1 METKMNK
8 SDDRKI
14 GNANF
19 SRLLIAGMILVLA
32 LGVMFT
38 GKVYAQNTTVD
49 LQLRTFSVSDASP
62 DQGQSITYTIT
73 IKAGT
78 QPVSNVVVDGLLL
91 QGVTITSTT
100 VPIGSYNATTGVW
113 NVGTLNSTANY
124 TLTIVAT
131 VNSGTAA
138 RTFSN
143 TATVWSS
150 TNTDPDPLPGDQQ
163 KTVTVIVNGADLQ
176 VTKTV
181 NNATPKVGENVV
193 FTVVVRNNGPQA
205 TAFSLTDLLPAGLTY
220 VSHTVPNGTYT
231 PGTGIWSYT
240 NNLNSAATVTMTIT
254 AKVNTGTIGTT
265 IINTAS
271 ITSATLPDSITGN
284 NTSSASVK
292 IDSTDLALS
301 KSVNVTAVNEGDPVV
316 FTLTVTN
323 NGPDAGSAIVI
334 SDPVPA
340 GVTFVS
346 ATPSQGSYVSTTG
359 VWTVGSLAN
368 GASATLTMNV
378 TVNTGTAGRTITNT
392 GSVISADQ
400 DDPNAAN
407 NSASASFQVHGADLG
422 VTKSV
427 DVPNPVTG
435 QGVVFTIIVTNY
447 GPDPATNVRLLDDLN
462 FRLRYTSA
470 TATQGSY
477 NSLDDRWTVGSLA
490 VGASATLTIRANVI
504 EGATI
509 PNTAIVAHS
518 DQPDSN
524 VENNQATVTLAGSA
538 IFHAGSCVVDMG
550 IPTTNAGLKPYGL
563 IFDLVKNYQVPV
575 YWSINPD
582 KVKDGID
589 FSVNGVDYRGG
600 PFIIPAEYVSI
611 AQPAI
616 TLWRSRGAVINC
628 DQPEFTAPIYDYITS
643 FPNSVLDEDNG
654 SIAAAA
660 FFTPAQVPT
669 TAYKIGGPEDLVDCD
684 DVYIMPHADP
694 HLWPIT
700 TKAIF
705 QNFIMKGGA
714 LYAACHAVS
723 SLESPLYGQTPLL
736 SDPGLLDWNNHDDAS
751 GLVPYLYDADSATHP
766 IMQYIG
772 HVEGALDDGSE
783 QIYMPVLNGAWRP
796 TTTVA
801 VWDPNQADV
810 LAGDSPGKAALVA
823 YGRAYGDPDYG
834 MILYQASHSFS
845 NGTVAEDTAAAR
857 TIGNLLLMVG
867 IEERPQ
873 IVATIPDYVEAGLT
887 ESMSASITGGTPP
900 YTYTW
905 SSTCG
910 GTFSNPNAAS
920 TSFTAPIV
928 TSRTSCVIR
937 LVVQDQC
944 NRVNFAGKSITIN
957 GATGLEIDKSVSP
970 EKVAEG
976 DLVTYSIVPSYNGS
990 LGLTNAAVTDVVPD
1004 YLTFVSANAGGV
1016 HNPGTNTIT
1025 WDLGSNTPGV
1035 VGTVTGNPVGA
1046 GTETIYPSQDT
1057 WIDQRNPNN
1066 NYGTTATLVTTN
1078 KSGELSYPL
1087 LQFPLTLVPSGAAIN
1102 SASLNLYLS
1111 AAQTNNTS
1119 TVYRMLTPWVG
1130 TAATWGDSDG
1140 TGTGDWQT
1148 AGSFGTSDYVGTTD
1162 YGTIINTPTGWKS
1175 TDVTSLVNGWIN
1187 SGWTNNGVV
1196 LIAGGTSDK
1205 DASFYSRENTG
1216 DVLDPYL
1223 YVEWSRPARTG
1234 SLVAIRPDTF
1244 VVVGTKQI
1252 IVEMK
1257 VTTSYNTEDVTIT
1270 PPAALTVSGGVTAT
1284 LVSGPEPATAKTP
1297 DGGGSVDFA
1306 YVYEITA
1313 GTTPQNVTFSG
1324 IPTSTTA
1331 GVTFATGTSK
1341 SVIVSPVLQFQAR
1354 VESPLAPNTSTINN
1368 TATICDALVFQA
1380 PNCKE
1385 DSALIMTFPVGGTIG
1400 DRIWLDEDGD
1410 GLQDAGESGIANV
1423 QVIATWYGPD
1433 GLPGGGDDKV
1443 FSTWTDTSGNY
1454 IFNDLPAGNYRVAV
1468 NNATLADGLEANPTF
1483 DFDGTG
1489 TAGTAAV
1496 TLTPGQSFT
1505 SADFG
1510 YNWSSVSDVM
1520 NNTGFGALG
1529 DKIWVDANGDGVQD
1543 LGEPGLAG
1551 VTVTLYRDDNGDGI
1565 FDSPY
1570 ATTTTGPDGT
1580 YIFDNL
1586 PAGAYEVA
1594 VTPPTGYSPTYDP
1607 DGILDNRTT
1616 QPVIVSPGDVYVN
1629 ADFGYQADPGMTAS
1643 IGDSIWQ
1650 DSNGNGVLDP
1660 GELGIPGV
1668 TVSLIQD
1675 TNGNGVWDP
1684 GEPIIAATVSDAT
1697 GSYTFDGLPVGG
1709 DYLVWVSDTANVL
1722 AGLEGTYDGD
1732 GTATPNISAVSDL
1745 PVTGSHDQ
1753 NFGYASPSQVD
1764 YNGVIG
1770 SSVWYDADGD
1780 GMQDPGEGIPGVVM
1794 DLTWYGPDG
1803 MPGGGDDIVYTTTT
1817 DANGNYS
1824 FSDLPAGNYKVA
1836 IDPSNYNPGMPLEG
1850 LTISSDPDGMMD
1862 GSSTVTLPTNGS
1874 VDLEQNF
1881 GLTGPDPLVNSVI
1894 STIFQD
1900 LNGDGVQ
1907 GPGESGIPGVVV
1919 ELTWYGPDGVP
1930 GGGDDVIYTTVTD
1943 ANGNYSFDNLPDG
1956 YFEITTDL
1964 PSNTGPGGVLEGLTP
1979 TDPGA
1984 NASHLLSL
1992 DPEGSFATPAVEGT
2006 TSVGYRPG
2014 NGAGDEG
2021 LIASTVWY
2029 DADGNGMQDAG
2040 EVGIPG
2046 VLVTLTNGT
2055 TTWTTYTDAN
2065 GNYVFADLPAGTFTV
2080 TVAASNFTAS
2090 GLLYGLTNTYDATA
2104 PYNSTSTVTLATNT
2118 SVDVNQDF
2126 GYYSP
2131 TVDPLPNSASSVVFN
2146 DADGDGMQD
2155 PGELGIP
2162 GVVVQLNWYGPD
2174 GMPGGDD
2181 DVIYTTVTDADGNY
2195 TFDNLPDGY
2204 FGITTDLLVNTDAGG
2219 PLEGL
2224 FPTDM
2229 GNDGSSTFSLD
2240 PTHASSTGV
2249 ADNDQAFGYS
2259 PSEPQ
2264 TNIGVIGD
2272 TIYLDRDGDGMADTG
2287 EGLEGVRVDLYAAD
2301 GVTLLATRYTDAN
2314 GNYSFGGLAE
2324 GTYYVKI
2331 VTTSLPGGGTGLT
2344 NSMDPDGGTANMSML
2359 SITSTNP
2366 TRLDQD
2372 FGYTATTPNT
2382 IQGTLWNDLDGD
2394 GTLETVDIGR
2404 FAGVTVVLYDQYGN
2418 VVATTVTDA
2427 NGYYSFT
2434 GIPNGSYSVKV
2445 TDTTDVINGDWTSVI
2460 GPNSMPNPAPVTVS
2474 GGQTAQAD
2482 FGYFEPSSQL
2492 GNFVWNDLDMDG
2504 IQDAGEPGM
2513 AGIEVKLTITYPNG
2527 TSITVVTETDT
2538 NGYYS
2543 FNNLLLDENFTG
2555 TSASEPIFSIT
2566 LTPPLGYLPTESNM
2580 GTDPALD
2587 SNEQGVP
2594 IQVLRGS
2601 INDTV
2606 DFGLS
2611 LIQPSVAIT
2620 PNPLQVEATP
2630 GSTVSFVQLWENTG
2644 THPDVLDITVYDIPL
2659 NFGVT
2664 VYRDGST
2671 SAPALG
2677 AYTTPLACPSATC
2690 LLVATETGGDRSI
2703 LDNHDT
2709 INPANDTKGD
2719 NIPDTGNLNQN
2730 VKVNVILSVTVPMGT
2745 MPGDYVLVERASSY
2759 NDWKTFHPALVYN
2772 DDQVAHD
2779 EASKVIRVPGV
2790 TIGDRLWVDE
2800 NSNGQ
2805 QDLHEPGIANVQV
2818 VATWYGPDGV
2828 AGGGDDI
2835 VFTTLTDANGEYI
2848 FTMLPGGNYNIA
2860 VNTATLAVGLE
2871 ANPTFDYDGIASANS
2886 TELTLVAGTES
2897 YAADFGYNWSSTND
2911 VLNNSGPGAIGDKL
2925 WVDTDGDGIQDPSE
2939 IGMSGV
2945 TVTLYSDPDGN
2956 GVYDTVVATVVTAA
2970 DGSYIFDDVPAGGYV
2985 IGVTVL
2991 AGYTTTGDPD
3001 TTMDGKT
3008 SLPLI
3013 LAPGDVYLGADFGFM
3028 PTAGS
3033 TIGDQIYLDV
3043 NGDGTFDLGEPG
3055 IAGVTVSLLDA
3066 NGNVVAT
3073 TTTDANGNYV
3083 FTGVPAGTYT
3093 VWVNDTMNVLG
3104 NSVLTGDPD
3113 GTKDEKNTIT
3123 VDGTSPY
3130 MSSDFGYAP
3139 AVQTPLTGMIGQSIF
3154 LDADGDG
3161 MPGPNEGLEGVTV
3174 KLYDSTGTILLATA
3188 VTDEN
3193 GHYNFGGLDP
3203 NGTYQ
3208 VQVDTTTL
3216 PAGVANTYDPDG
3228 TKDAMTTVALS
3239 LADPFDMEAN
3249 FGFVPTTPNSI
3260 SGTLWL
3266 DSNMDGVM
3274 DMAEMARFA
3283 GVTVSLY
3290 DAYGNVVATT
3300 VTDANGHYNFSGLP
3314 AGTYTVDVTDTNN
3327 LISDTMRLSMGL
3339 TDPKSVSVSN
3349 GSAGTAD
3356 FGYYDPRA
3364 SVGNLVFND
3373 YNKNGIQDGN
3383 ENGIVGMP
3391 VSLVVTYS
3399 DGTISTIT
3407 VLTDESGHYCFDYL
3421 LIDEQFVGNAPTYKL
3436 RLAIPA
3442 GWLPSPADAGSDD
3455 AMDSDGVINGSYV
3468 EVVLGS
3474 APNAA
3479 LLFGQYIET
3488 YDFGFNASP
3497 TAIGSHVEFSEVT
3510 PNSNAMHVVWITDD
3524 ETDISPADSFLLYR
3538 ALGDEDNWTQVD
3550 TQIAKWSGSPLG
3562 DTYEYWDLDY
3572 IPGME
3577 YTYKLE
3583 VALIVEGTQQNQE
3596 ILSEAI
3602 LALHWSFLPSMVK

>member
-8 SDDRKI
+8 SEDRKI
-14 GNANF
+14 GIANF
-19 SRLLIAGMILVLA
+19 SRLLIAAMILVLA

-49 LQLRTFSVSDASP
+49 LQLGTFSVSDASP
-62 DQGQSITYTIT
+62 DQGQSITYTVT

-113 NVGTLNSTANY
+113 NVGTLNTTTNQ
-124 TLTIVAT
+124 TMTIVAT

-138 RTFSN
+138 RTYVN
-143 TATVWSS
+143 TATVWSP
-150 TNTDPDPLPGDQQ
+150 TNNDPDPLPGDQQ
-163 KTVTVIVNGADLQ
+163 RTVTVIVNGADLQ

-181 NNATPKVGENVV
+181 NNPTPKMGENVV
-193 FTVVVRNNGPQA
+193 FTVAVRNNGPLS
-205 TAFSLTDLLPAGLTY
+205 TTFSLTDLLPAGLTY
-220 VSHTVPNGTYT
+220 VSHTQTAGTYT
-231 PGTGIWSYT
+231 PGNGVWSYT
-240 NNLNSAATVTMTIT
+240 NNLNAAATATLTIT
-254 AKVNTGTIGTT
+254 ASVNTGTIGT
-265 IINTAS
+265 IITNTAS
-271 ITSATLPDSITGN
+271 ITAALRPDSITAN
-284 NTSSASVK
+284 NTSSALVT
-292 IDSTDLALS
+292 IESTDLALS
-301 KSVNVTAVNEGDPVV
+301 KSVNKLTADEFEAVA

-323 NGPDAGSAIVI
+323 NGPDAGSSIVI
-334 SDPVPA
+334 SDPIPL
-340 GVTFVS
+340 GVTFAS
-346 ATPSQGSYVSTTG
+346 ATPSQGSYVSATG

-643 FPNSVLDEDNG
+643 FPNSVLDEDKG

-937 LVVQDQC
+937 LVGQDQC

-1205 DASFYSRENTG
+1205 DSSFYSRENTG

-1223 YVEWSRPARTG
+1223 YVDWSLPAKTG
-1234 SLVAIRPDTF
+1234 SQVDIRPQSF
-1244 VVVGTKQI
+1244 VIMGSGLEV
-1252 IVEMK
+1252 VEMK
-1257 VTTSYNTEDVTIT
+1257 VTTSYNTTDVEVT
-1270 PPAALTVSGGVTAT
+1270 PPAALTVNGAVSAV
-1284 LVSGPEPATAKTP
+1284 LVSGPEPASAVIP
-1297 DGGGSVDFA
+1297 IGGGSVTFK
-1306 YVYEITA
+1306 YTYMITA
-1313 GTTPQNVTFSG
+1313 GTIPQSITFSG
-1324 IPTSTTA
+1324 VPTSTTA
-1331 GVTFATGTSK
+1331 GATFATGTSK
-1341 SVIVSPVLQFQAR
+1341 AIIVSPVLQFQAR
-1354 VESPLAPNTSTINN
+1354 VASPLDPNVSLISN
-1368 TATICDALVFQA
+1368 TAVICDTLVFAA
-1380 PNCKE
+1380 PNCKQ
-1385 DSALIMTFPVGGTIG
+1385 DSADIMPFTVGGSIG
-1400 DRIWLDEDGD
+1400 DRIWLDENGD

-1423 QVIATWYGPD
+1423 QVIATWYGLD
-1433 GLPGGGDDKV
+1433 GLPGGGDDVVYK
-1443 FSTWTDTSGNY
+1443 TWTDTNGNY
-1454 IFNDLPAGNYRVAV
+1454 IFNNLPAGEYSIAV
-1468 NNATLADGLEANPTF
+1468 NNATLADGLEANPTY
-1483 DFDGTG
+1483 DYDGIG
-1489 TAGTAAV
+1489 TAGSTAV
-1496 TLTPGQSFT
+1496 TLLPGEQFAE
-1505 SADFG
+1505 ADFG
-1510 YNWSSVSDVM
+1510 YNWSPSSDVLG
-1520 NNTGFGALG
+1520 NTGLGALG
-1529 DKIWVDANGDGVQD
+1529 DRIWADADGDGVQD
-1543 LGEPGLAG
+1543 PGEPGMAG
-1551 VTVTLYRDDNGDGI
+1551 VTVNLYQDLNGDGV
-1565 FDSPY
+1565 FDVLY
-1570 ATTTTGPDGT
+1570 ASTTTGLDGT
-1580 YIFDNL
+1580 YIFDGL
-1586 PAGAYEVA
+1586 PAGAYVVE
-1594 VTPPTGYSPTYDP
+1594 VTPPTGYTPISDP
-1607 DGILDNRTT
+1607 DGLPDNKTT
-1616 QPVIVSPGDVYVN
+1616 FPVILSPGDVFVN
-1629 ADFGYQADPGMTAS
+1629 ADFGYLPDLGMTAS

-1650 DSNGNGVLDP
+1650 DIDGDGMQDL
-1660 GELGIPGV
+1660 GELGIAGV

-1675 TNGNGVWDP
+1675 TNGNGIWDP
-1684 GEPIIAATVSDAT
+1684 GEPIIAATVSDAD
-1697 GSYTFDGLPVGG
+1697 GSYSFDGLPVGG
-1709 DYLVWVSDTANVL
+1709 DYLVWVNDTANIL
-1722 AGLEGTYDGD
+1722 GALEPTYDAD

-1745 PVTGSHDQ
+1745 PVGGDFDQ
-1753 NFGYASPSQVD
+1753 NFGYASPSLVD

-1780 GMQDPGEGIPGVVM
+1780 GMNDPGEGIPSVLIS
-1794 DLTWYGPDG
+1794 LTWYGPDG
-1803 MPGGGDDIVYTTTT
+1803 LPGGGDDIVYTTTT
-1817 DANGNYS
+1817 DAYGNYS
-1824 FSDLPAGNYKVA
+1824 FGDLPAGNYEVA
-1836 IDPSNYNPGMPLEG
+1836 IDPSNYDLGMPLDG
-1850 LTISSDPDGMMD
+1850 LTVSSDPDGMLD
-1862 GSSTVTLPTNGS
+1862 GTSTVTLPTNES
-1874 VDLEQNF
+1874 VNLDQNF
-1881 GLTGPDPLVNSVI
+1881 GLTGPDPLVNSV
-1894 STIFQD
+1894 SATIFQD

-1907 GPGESGIPGVVV
+1907 SPEEIGLAGVVV
-1919 ELTWYGPDGVP
+1919 QLTWYGPDGLP

-1943 ANGNYSFDNLPDG
+1943 EYGNYSFDNLPDG

-1984 NASHLLSL
+1984 NATHIFSL
-1992 DPEGSFATPAVEGT
+1992 DPEGSFATPAIEGT
-2006 TSVGYRPG
+2006 TSIGYQPSDG
-2014 NGAGDEG
+2014 IGDESV
-2021 LIASTVWY
+2021 ITSTVWY
-2029 DADGNGMQDAG
+2029 DADGDGMQDMD
-2040 EVGIPG
+2040 ETGIPG
-2046 VLVTLTNGT
+2046 VLVTLTDGT
-2055 TTWTTYTDAN
+2055 NTWSTYTDTS
-2065 GNYVFADLPAGTFTV
+2065 GNYVFADLPAGTYTV
-2080 TVAASNFTAS
+2080 TVDSSNFTID
-2090 GLLYGLTNTYDATA
+2090 GPLYGLTNTYDATG
-2104 PYNSTSTVTLATNT
+2104 PYDSTSTVTLADNMT
-2118 SVDVNQDF
+2118 VDINQDF
-2126 GYYSP
+2126 GY
-2131 TVDPLPNSASSVVFN
+2131 TGTDPLPNSASSVVFN

-2162 GVVVQLNWYGPD
+2162 GVVVQLTWYGPD
-2174 GMPGGDD
+2174 GMPGGGD

-2204 FGITTDLLVNTDAGG
+2204 FGITTDLLVNTEPGG

-2224 FPTDM
+2224 YPTDM

-2240 PTHASSTGV
+2240 PTHSSSTGV

-2259 PSEPQ
+2259 PSEPL
-2264 TNIGVIGD
+2264 TNVGLIGD
-2272 TIYLDRDGDGMADTG
+2272 TIYLDRDGDGMFDAG
-2287 EGLEGVRVDLYAAD
+2287 EGLEGVRVDLYASD

-2314 GNYSFGGLAE
+2314 GQYSFGGLPE
-2324 GTYYVKI
+2324 GDYYVK
-2331 VTTSLPGGGTGLT
+2331 VDPSTLPGGGTGLT
-2344 NSMDPDGGTANMSML
+2344 NSDDPDGGGDNMSML
-2359 SITSTNP
+2359 TITTENP
-2366 TRLDQD
+2366 VVLDQD

-2382 IQGTLWNDLDGD
+2382 IEGTLWDDINGD
-2394 GTLETVDIGR
+2394 GVFDAEEMGR
-2404 FAGVTVVLYDQYGN
+2404 YAGVTVALFDENGN
-2418 VVATTVTDA
+2418 IIATTMTDS
-2427 NGYYSFT
+2427 NGDYSFT
-2434 GIPNGSYSVKV
+2434 GLPDGTYTIDV
-2445 TDTTDVINGDWTSVI
+2445 TDYNNVLNGYWHSD
-2460 GPNSMPNPAPVTVS
+2460 GPNNGADNNSQDDPYTISVLNGT
-2474 GGQTAQAD
+2474 TNTTAD
-2482 FGYFEPSSQL
+2482 FGYYRDPAAL
-2492 GNFVWNDLDMDG
+2492 GDRVWRDIDADG
-2504 IQDAGEPGM
+2504 IQDAGETGI
-2513 AGIEVKLTITYPNG
+2513 AGVTVTLTITYPNNV
-2527 TSITVVTETDT
+2527 TTTVTTVTNSD
-2538 NGYYS
+2538 GYYS
-2543 FNNLLLDENFTG
+2543 FENLLLDENYDGVGPAT
-2555 TSASEPIFSIT
+2555 AEPTYTIT
-2566 LTPPLGYLPTESNM
+2566 VTPPTQY
-2580 GTDPALD
+2580 
-2587 SNEQGVP
+2587 
-2594 IQVLRGS
+2594 
-2601 INDTV
+2601 
-2606 DFGLS
+2606 
-2611 LIQPSVAIT
+2611 
-2620 PNPLQVEATP
+2620 PNASPE
-2630 GSTVSFVQLWENTG
+2630 GE
-2644 THPDVLDITVYDIPL
+2644 
-2659 NFGVT
+2659 
-2664 VYRDGST
+2664 
-2671 SAPALG
+2671 
-2677 AYTTPLACPSATC
+2677 
-2690 LLVATETGGDRSI
+2690 GGDRTVDSGLASDEI
-2703 LDNHDT
+2703 VQA
-2709 INPANDTKGD
+2709 IKG
-2719 NIPDTGNLNQN
+2719 
-2730 VKVNVILSVTVPMGT
+2730 
-2745 MPGDYVLVERASSY
+2745 AS
-2759 NDWKTFHPALVYN
+2759 
-2772 DDQVAHD
+2772 
-2779 EASKVIRVPGV
+2779 
-2790 TIGDRLWVDE
+2790 
-2800 NSNGQ
+2800 
-2805 QDLHEPGIANVQV
+2805 
-2818 VATWYGPDGV
+2818 
-2828 AGGGDDI
+2828 
-2835 VFTTLTDANGEYI
+2835 
-2848 FTMLPGGNYNIA
+2848 
-2860 VNTATLAVGLE
+2860 
-2871 ANPTFDYDGIASANS
+2871 
-2886 TELTLVAGTES
+2886 
-2897 YAADFGYNWSSTND
+2897 
-2911 VLNNSGPGAIGDKL
+2911 NNS
-2925 WVDTDGDGIQDPSE
+2925 
-2939 IGMSGV
+2939 
-2945 TVTLYSDPDGN
+2945 
-2956 GVYDTVVATVVTAA
+2956 
-2970 DGSYIFDDVPAGGYV
+2970 
-2985 IGVTVL
+2985 
-2991 AGYTTTGDPD
+2991 
-3001 TTMDGKT
+3001 
-3008 SLPLI
+3008 
-3013 LAPGDVYLGADFGFM
+3013 
-3028 PTAGS
+3028 
-3033 TIGDQIYLDV
+3033 
-3043 NGDGTFDLGEPG
+3043 
-3055 IAGVTVSLLDA
+3055 
-3066 NGNVVAT
+3066 
-3073 TTTDANGNYV
+3073 
-3083 FTGVPAGTYT
+3083 
-3093 VWVNDTMNVLG
+3093 
-3104 NSVLTGDPD
+3104 
-3113 GTKDEKNTIT
+3113 
-3123 VDGTSPY
+3123 
-3130 MSSDFGYAP
+3130 
-3139 AVQTPLTGMIGQSIF
+3139 
-3154 LDADGDG
+3154 
-3161 MPGPNEGLEGVTV
+3161 
-3174 KLYDSTGTILLATA
+3174 
-3188 VTDEN
+3188 
-3193 GHYNFGGLDP
+3193 
-3203 NGTYQ
+3203 
-3208 VQVDTTTL
+3208 
-3216 PAGVANTYDPDG
+3216 
-3228 TKDAMTTVALS
+3228 
-3239 LADPFDMEAN
+3239 
-3249 FGFVPTTPNSI
+3249 
-3260 SGTLWL
+3260 
-3266 DSNMDGVM
+3266 
-3274 DMAEMARFA
+3274 
-3283 GVTVSLY
+3283 
-3290 DAYGNVVATT
+3290 
-3300 VTDANGHYNFSGLP
+3300 
-3314 AGTYTVDVTDTNN
+3314 
-3327 LISDTMRLSMGL
+3327 
-3339 TDPKSVSVSN
+3339 
-3349 GSAGTAD
+3349 
-3356 FGYYDPRA
+3356 
-3364 SVGNLVFND
+3364 
-3373 YNKNGIQDGN
+3373 
-3383 ENGIVGMP
+3383 
-3391 VSLVVTYS
+3391 
-3399 DGTISTIT
+3399 
-3407 VLTDESGHYCFDYL
+3407 
-3421 LIDEQFVGNAPTYKL
+3421 
-3436 RLAIPA
+3436 
-3442 GWLPSPADAGSDD
+3442 
-3455 AMDSDGVINGSYV
+3455 
-3468 EVVLGS
+3468 
-3474 APNAA
+3474 
-3479 LLFGQYIET
+3479 
-3488 YDFGFNASP
+3488 YDFGFWYSP
-3497 TAIGSHVEFSEVT
+3497 TSVLISADVRYDPVLDAFVINWSATDESSINGYNLIRTVELSGEKVT
-3510 PNSNAMHVVWITDD
+3510 
-3524 ETDISPADSFLLYR
+3524 L
-3538 ALGDEDNWTQVD
+3538 
-3550 TQIAKWSGSPLG
+3550 TQIPANRIDPVYS
-3562 DTYEYWDLDY
+3562 YEDRDFNVGERYVY
-3572 IPGME
+3572 S
-3577 YTYKLE
+3577 LE
-3583 VALIVEGTQQNQE
+3583 VMNQSNMVFSTITLDSVIAYKHYVPV
-3596 ILSEAI
+3596 ILR
-3602 LALHWSFLPSMVK
+3602 